1 MDIPKE
7 FLSKEFLSQFKTGE
21 DVTAFMKELHTRVY
35 EQMLEAEMDNHLG
48 YEKHSNQGDH
58 SSNSRN
64 GSYKKQIQTEM
75 GESVI
80 QVPRDREGEFEPVI
94 VPKHQSRGLSIERLV
109 ISLYA
114 KGMSVSD
121 IESEMQEIYGINFST
136 SAISIITGKVSQAAS
151 EWQNRLLESLY
162 MIVWMVSSSRLG
174 KMVKLSTRLFISV
187 WV

>member
-58 SSNSRN
+58 SGDSRN

-80 QVPRDREGEFEPVI
+80 QVPRDRKSEFEPVV
-94 VPKHQSRGLSIERLV
+94 VPKHQSPVLRYHQCKPFPCRAYCKGTQ
-109 ISLYA
+109 SLR
-114 KGMSVSD
+114 
-121 IESEMQEIYGINFST
+121 T
-136 SAISIITGKVSQAAS
+136 C
-151 EWQNRLLESLY
+151 
-162 MIVWMVSSSRLG
+162 
-174 KMVKLSTRLFISV
+174 
-187 WV
+187 